1 MEVLVKHL
9 ELGSSSSFFSLSM
22 SADDGEEKVVQGEET
37 DVEDKGTGKVVAL
50 DVSGGPLLARV
61 VE

>member
-1 MEVLVKHL
+1 M
-9 ELGSSSSFFSLSM
+9 
-22 SADDGEEKVVQGEET
+22 VQGEGVIET
-37 DVEDKGTGKVVAL
+37 DVEDKGMGKVVAL